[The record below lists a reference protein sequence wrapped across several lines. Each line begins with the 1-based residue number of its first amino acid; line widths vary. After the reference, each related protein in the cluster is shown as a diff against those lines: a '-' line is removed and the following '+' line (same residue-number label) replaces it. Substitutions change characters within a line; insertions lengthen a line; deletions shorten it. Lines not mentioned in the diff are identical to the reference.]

1 MCCKSAKLGF
11 FFNLSPPLSMEVI
24 YVCPQGDEAAAAGA
38 DDANDV
44 GAEGHL
50 GVSRGR
56 QAFHVGGHGGGAAA
70 DSLCG

>member
-1 MCCKSAKLGF
+1 
-11 FFNLSPPLSMEVI
+11 MEVI